1 MSASTLS
8 FSLAPDGPAA
18 GRNSFTGAGGFAA
31 LDRATAHLEAPLA
44 VLSLPALRRNAA
56 DLQRRAQGKPIRVAS
71 KSIRSRAV
79 LRAVL
84 ELPGFHGILAYAL
97 AEALWLAEEFDDVV
111 VAYPTADRTALAAL
125 AHSAPARERV
135 TLMVDSVEQLDLLA
149 PFTGPT
155 TPLRLCLDLDASL
168 RLAGGRAHL
177 GMRRSPVHTPE
188 DAAAVAAEIVR
199 RPEFRLVGIMSYEG
213 QIAGLGDASGSVL
226 HRAQIRA
233 LHALSGRELAA
244 RRAEAVDAVRRELPA
259 GSPLEFVNGGG
270 TGSFETTGA
279 EAAVTELAAGSGL
292 YAPALFD
299 GYRAFHPEPAAF
311 FALPVVRKPAPG
323 FATVLGGGWVAS
335 GPSGPD
341 RLPRPVWPTGLK
353 LLGTEGAGE
362 VQTPVQ
368 GPGADALS
376 VGDRV
381 WFRHAKAGEL
391 CEHVDTLHMVDGDR
405 LVASVPSYRGEG
417 KAFLG

>member
-1 MSASTLS
+1 MPGSPELP
-8 FSLAPDGPAA
+8 FSLASDGSARRD
-18 GRNSFTGAGGFAA
+18 GFTGAGGFAA
-31 LDRATAHLEAPLA
+31 LNRATAHLEAPLA
-44 VLSLPALRRNAA
+44 VLSLPALRRNTE
-56 DLQRRAQGKPIRVAS
+56 DLLRRAHGKPIRVAS
-71 KSIRSRAV
+71 KSIRSRTV

-84 ELPGFHGILAYAL
+84 DLPGFRGILAYAL

-125 AHSAPARERV
+125 AHSATARERV
-135 TLMVDSVEQLDLLA
+135 TLMVDSVEQLEFLA
-149 PFTGPT
+149 PFASPDA
-155 TPLRLCLDLDASL
+155 PLRLCLDLDASL

-177 GMRRSPVHTPE
+177 GMRRSPVHTPAE
-188 DAAAVAAEIVR
+188 AAALAHAIAG
-199 RPEFRLVGIMSYEG
+199 RPEFRLVGVMSYEG
-213 QIAGLGDASGSVL
+213 QIAGLGDDSGSAL

-244 RRAEAVDAVRRELPA
+244 RRGEAVAAVRRALPA
-259 GSPLEFVNGGG
+259 DAPLEFVNGGG

-292 YAPALFD
+292 YAPGLFD
-299 GYRAFHPEPAAF
+299 GCRAFHPQPAAF

-341 RLPRPVWPTGLK
+341 RLPRPVWPTGLS

-362 VQTPVQ
+362 VQTPVH
-368 GPGADALS
+368 GPAADSLS

-391 CEHVDTLHMVDGDR
+391 CEHVDTLHVVDGDR